1 MTFNNFFVLFV
12 ETKGANTPKPE
23 KLKGEVVKYANTFKL
38 YTTLR

>member
-12 ETKGANTPKPE
+12 EAKGANTPKP
-23 KLKGEVVKYANTFKL
+23 KKPKGEGGKYANTFRL